1 MGDSVRVPAMPD
13 LPPMERVRSVAR
25 GDGLHV
31 IPSPHP
37 AVTVVIVREG
47 REHPLEVLLMRRP
60 AHMRFA
66 AGVWVF
72 PGGRVDAGETHA
84 QAAVREVAEE
94 IALEL
99 AIEDLAPLDWWITPE
114 PETRR
119 FDVRFLVARAP
130 LDQEPVG
137 SPDEVDEWRWVA
149 PAQALDAGLP
159 MLRPTMSVLEQLAAL
174 STIERAVA
182 PADALVPRM
191 PRPFEEDDA
200 ITWHVVNAET
210 GEILQR
216 SVAMPRWEATP

>member
-1 MGDSVRVPAMPD
+1 MSEPA
-13 LPPMERVRSVAR
+13 PPPAAAMTPMARVRSVAL
-25 GDGLHV
+25 GDGLHAV
-31 IPSPHP
+31 PEPHP

-47 REHPLEVLLMRRP
+47 RDQPVEVLLMRRP

-94 IALEL
+94 IALAL
-99 AIEDLAPLDWWITPE
+99 AVDALAPLDWWITPE

-130 LDQEPVG
+130 DGQLPVG
-137 SPDEVDEWRWVA
+137 SPDEVDEWRWIA
-149 PAQALDAGLP
+149 PAAALEAGLP
-159 MLRPTMSVLEQLAAL
+159 MLRPTMSVLQRLATAR
-174 STIERAVA
+174 TVDEAVSPVA
-182 PADALVPRM
+182 GLVPRM
-191 PRPFEEDDA
+191 PRPFAVDDA
-200 ITWHVVNAET
+200 ITWHVVNAAT
-210 GEILQR
+210 GEILER